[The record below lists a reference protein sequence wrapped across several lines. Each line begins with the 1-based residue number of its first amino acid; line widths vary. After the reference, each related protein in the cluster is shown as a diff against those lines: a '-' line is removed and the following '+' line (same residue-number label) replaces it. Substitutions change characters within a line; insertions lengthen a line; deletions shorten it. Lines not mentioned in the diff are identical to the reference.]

1 MKLKEEI
8 SQAFMD
14 MAEELEK
21 ECGDWQNLQDTE
33 ADKEFRERIMEE
45 VEKLEQNKKEGQ

>member
-1 MKLKEEI
+1 MKSKESI
-8 SQAFMD
+8 NQAFMD

-21 ECGDWQNLQDTE
+21 ECGDWQNLPDTE

-45 VEKLEQNKKEGQ
+45 VKKME